1 MVFAL
6 GSGKIS
12 QKLDWFSSSTYKSPE
27 ISRHNG
33 EPSPEWISIN
43 ESNEIVIVQREGIE
57 VGDYIF
63 SVKSAPLEACITLDP
78 I

>member
-12 QKLDWFSSSTYKSPE
+12 QKLDWFSSSTYKSLE
-27 ISRHNG
+27 ISMSNG

-43 ESNEIVIVQREGIE
+43 ESNEIVIVQREDIE